1 MSSIKSFAY
10 NVCQGSTASFSAS
23 AASNP
28 TYSWVGPNGY
38 TSSNQVNN
46 INNAT
51 PTSSG
56 SYSVNAIW
64 SIGSVSCT
72 TSNMVNISVVPMN
85 TITVVPNITICNG
98 ENTQLTAN
106 APGAISYTWT
116 GPNSFSVTQPNT
128 QFQNLNPTWSGIYT
142 VTALFTNGNI
152 NCYNN
157 NTTNLQVKPNIQ
169 FSLTPIGKLCF
180 NQTLNVPGPNGA
192 TSYTWTGPGFTSNS
206 QNLYLP
212 NASTVNIGTYYL
224 TVDLNGCKTYGS
236 INVDVNDPIVW
247 KNTQSNITIC
257 KGDSFTVTAE
267 ADHGSGNYAYNWN
280 PTYMITGPTGSV
292 QSGVGIGTTV
302 YNVLV
307 YDIACPQYTIN
318 HSFVINVNKAP
329 VPLLSIPNNQCEPFC
344 TIYDSKI
351 KNQTETVAYT
361 FNGGNTYYGDSSKIC
376 LSAGIYT
383 LDITSIGLNGCKEVF
398 NYPNMITVYPK
409 PVADFDWSPE
419 LPNTVSDNLVTF
431 YPKNQPSNYTWFW
444 ELGANE
450 TSTDKNPAK
459 RYDAQ
464 GMYPITL
471 VVVTDHNCKDTITK
485 VINVKDEFLLF
496 IPNAFTPNGDG
507 INDTFKPKGLGIKN
521 FSLEIYDRWGSLIFQ
536 SGDLSKD
543 WDGTYKGVLIEDGV
557 YVYRIT
563 AIDQNGI
570 RHTKTGHVTLLK

>member
-1 MSSIKSFAY
+1 
-10 NVCQGSTASFSAS
+10 
-23 AASNP
+23 
-28 TYSWVGPNGY
+28 
-38 TSSNQVNN
+38 
-46 INNAT
+46 
-51 PTSSG
+51 
-56 SYSVNAIW
+56 
-64 SIGSVSCT
+64 
-72 TSNMVNISVVPMN
+72 
-85 TITVVPNITICNG
+85 
-98 ENTQLTAN
+98 
-106 APGAISYTWT
+106 
-116 GPNSFSVTQPNT
+116 
-128 QFQNLNPTWSGIYT
+128 
-142 VTALFTNGNI
+142 
-152 NCYNN
+152 
-157 NTTNLQVKPNIQ
+157 
-169 FSLTPIGKLCF
+169 
-180 NQTLNVPGPNGA
+180 
-192 TSYTWTGPGFTSNS
+192 
-206 QNLYLP
+206 
-212 NASTVNIGTYYL
+212 
-224 TVDLNGCKTYGS
+224 
-236 INVDVNDPIVW
+236 
-247 KNTQSNITIC
+247 
-257 KGDSFTVTAE
+257 
-267 ADHGSGNYAYNWN
+267 
-280 PTYMITGPTGSV
+280 MITGPTGSV